1 MPHLFLICSKQ
12 LYSLALFLIISHL
25 SNFGS
30 PGSQGMA
37 CPLGSRPIKR
47 KRAWSGFIY
56 CQGHSRRC
64 CLTVAYIFT
73 LIYILTWPCFS
84 FFFPSPKN
92 SVFYY
97 PVPWQ
102 HPFFLLF
109 SFFCHFVF
117 SLLPCPLFLDPK
129 LCCLTISLISLAYQR
144 ACIFISIIFYNNSGT
159 TGGRANRLFAI
170 WQWQFITRIDS
181 YFSLY
186 FLRCVFRIK
195 L

>member
-109 SFFCHFVF
+109 SFFLPFCLF
-117 SLLPCPLFLDPK
+117 SVALSSFSGSKALLPHHFPH
-129 LCCLTISLISLAYQR
+129 
-144 ACIFISIIFYNNSGT
+144 IIGLPESMHIY
-159 TGGRANRLFAI
+159 I
-170 WQWQFITRIDS
+170 
-181 YFSLY
+181 YY
-186 FLRCVFRIK
+186 FLQ
-195 L
+195 